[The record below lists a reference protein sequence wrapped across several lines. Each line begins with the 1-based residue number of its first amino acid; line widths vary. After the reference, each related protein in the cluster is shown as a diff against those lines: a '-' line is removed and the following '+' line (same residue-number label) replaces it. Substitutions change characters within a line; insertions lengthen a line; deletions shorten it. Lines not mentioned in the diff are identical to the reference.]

1 MEIIKD
7 FLPKDLYTDLLD
19 YSKICTYRKVEDNIY
34 NFKSCN
40 IVGDLFKDVEAL
52 LRKYNLVGEIEK
64 LRIQR
69 IDSTVRM
76 TERFHYHH
84 VRFKE
89 NLVCFLNENFSGGEF
104 EYKDESIIKVM
115 PEVNT
120 ALIFEPKT
128 LHRVLPVT
136 EGERYTLVAF
146 LTENTYI
153 NKEEN
158 TLI

>member
-1 MEIIKD
+1 VEIIKN
-7 FLPKDLYTDLLD
+7 FLPKDLCTDLLD

-76 TERFHYHH
+76 TERFHSHH

-104 EYKDESIIKVM
+104 EYKDKSIIRVM
-115 PEVNT
+115 PEANT
-120 ALIFEPKT
+120 ALIFEPET
-128 LHRVLPVT
+128 LHRVLSVT

-146 LTENTYI
+146 LTEKTYI